1 MLTERQLNILR
12 LLIQT
17 YTSTGV
23 PVGSK
28 TLMNEGIKASSATIR
43 NDLGLLEDYGLI
55 EKTHSSSGRVPSVE
69 GYRFYVDHLLQPSSV
84 SSRDLSVIRG
94 SFGQEFN
101 AIDDIIKRSAEI
113 LSDLTSYTAFSLG
126 PDVKDRRLTGFRMVP
141 LNNQQIMAIIVTD
154 KGNVESQ
161 VFNIPEDV
169 SNEDLEKMIQL
180 INDTL
185 VGEPLLTVY
194 QKLKTEI
201 PQLLQ
206 QYFQTPVGIMNL
218 FDSILSQAFEERVYV
233 GGQMNVLDFNGVTD
247 VSQFKSV
254 YSLMDSPDQL
264 TELISQPNSDIN
276 VRIGR
281 EINNDLLKNMS
292 LITASYEVAGH
303 GRGTIALLGP
313 TNMAYSKVLG
323 LVEAFRTELSQELTE
338 YYRLLDYTVEE
349 EETEGENSID

>member
-1 MLTERQLNILR
+1 MLTDRQLNILR

-43 NDLGLLEDYGLI
+43 NDLGLLEELGLI

-69 GYRFYVDHLLQPSSV
+69 GYRYYVDNLLQPSSI
-84 SSRDLSVIRG
+84 SSRDLSVIRN
-94 SFGQEFN
+94 SFEQEYN
-101 AIDDIIKRSAEI
+101 AIDDIIKRSADI

-126 PDVKDRRLTGFRMVP
+126 PDVKDRRLTGFRVVP

-169 SNEDLEKMIQL
+169 STADLEKMIQL

-194 QKLKTEI
+194 QKLKTDI
-201 PQLLQ
+201 PVLLQ
-206 QYFQTPVGIMNL
+206 QYFKTPAGIMNL
-218 FDSILSQAFEERVYV
+218 FNQILGQAFEERVYV
-233 GGQMNVLDFNGVTD
+233 GGQMNVLDFDGLTD
-247 VSQFKSV
+247 LSQFKSV
-254 YSLMDSPDQL
+254 YSLMDNPDQL
-264 TELISQPNSDIN
+264 TELISSANSDID
-276 VRIGR
+276 VRIGH
-281 EINNDLLKNMS
+281 EINNDLLGNMS
-292 LITASYEVAGH
+292 LITASYEIPGH
-303 GRGTIALLGP
+303 GKGTIALLGP
-313 TNMAYSKVLG
+313 TNMSYSKVLG
-323 LVEAFRTELSQELTE
+323 LVDAFRTELSQELTE
-338 YYRLLDYTVEE
+338 YYRLLDYDQGQEDL
-349 EETEGENSID
+349 EGEK

>member
-1 MLTERQLNILR
+1 MLTDRQLNILR

-43 NDLGLLEDYGLI
+43 NDLGLLEEYGLI

-69 GYRFYVDHLLQPSSV
+69 GYRYYVDNLLQPSSV
-84 SSRDLSVIRG
+84 SSTDLSVIRG
-94 SFGQEFN
+94 SFSQGFS

-161 VFNIPEDV
+161 VFHIPEDV

-194 QKLKTEI
+194 QKLKTDI
-201 PQLLQ
+201 PLLLQ
-206 QYFQTPVGIMNL
+206 QYFQRTTGIMNL
-218 FDSILSQAFEERVYV
+218 FDSILSQAFEERVFV
-233 GGQMNVLDFNGVTD
+233 GGQMNLLDFDGLTD
-247 VSQFKSV
+247 LSQFKSV
-254 YSLMDSPDQL
+254 YSLMDNPDQL
-264 TELISQPNSDIN
+264 TALIGPTDSEID

-281 EINNDLLKNMS
+281 EINNDLLQNMS

-303 GRGTIALLGP
+303 GKGTIALLGP
-313 TNMAYSKVLG
+313 TNMSYSKVLG
-323 LVEAFRTELSQELTE
+323 LVDAFRTELSHELTE
-338 YYRLLDYTVEE
+338 YYRLLDYDQEQE
-349 EETEGENSID
+349 DKEGEK

>member
-43 NDLGLLEDYGLI
+43 NDLGLLEELGLI
-55 EKTHSSSGRVPSVE
+55 EKTHSSSGRIPSVE
-69 GYRFYVDHLLQPSSV
+69 GYRFYVDNLLQPSTV
-84 SSRDLSVIRG
+84 SSRDLSLIKG
-94 SFGQEFN
+94 SFGQEFS

-141 LNNQQIMAIIVTD
+141 LNSQQIMAIIVTD

-194 QKLKTEI
+194 QKLRTEI
-201 PQLLQ
+201 PLLLQ
-206 QYFQTPVGIMNL
+206 QYFHTPAGVMNL
-218 FDSILSQAFEERVYV
+218 FNEILGHAFEERVYV
-233 GGQMNVLDFNGVTD
+233 GGQMNLLDFDVMTD
-247 VSQFKSV
+247 LSQFKSV
-254 YSLMDSPDQL
+254 YSLMDNPDQL
-264 TELISQPNSDIN
+264 TELISPADSDIDI
-276 VRIGR
+276 RIGH
-281 EINNDLLKNMS
+281 EINNDLLENMS
-292 LITASYEVAGH
+292 LITASYDVAGH
-303 GRGTIALLGP
+303 GKGTIALLGP
-313 TNMAYSKVLG
+313 TNMSYSKVLG
-323 LVEAFRTELSQELTE
+323 LVDAFRQELSQELTE
-338 YYRLLDYTVEE
+338 YYRLLDYDGQEDL
-349 EETEGENSID
+349 EGETRSD